1 MAHNKVNCAPFLN
14 KAVRWQPDCSAAGA
28 PQEDS
33 EPIRTSPLKAPGA
46 QPKPHCVANLLF

>member
-14 KAVRWQPDCSAAGA
+14 KAIRWQPDCSAAGA